1 MEQDNNESNQL
12 EEQATKTDDNG
23 TVNGQAA
30 ENKDEGAVY
39 NSFYVVLLDLKY
51 AGKKTIL

>member
-1 MEQDNNESNQL
+1 MEQDNNDSNQL
-12 EEQATKTDDNG
+12 EEQASKTDDNG

-39 NSFYVVLLDLKY
+39 NSLFM
-51 AGKKTIL
+51 